1 MINNVI
7 PQKLVVMLGEGK
19 LAVGPA
25 VLPMEMGGKPSLVP
39 GIAISKVVKAKVLF
53 GLDGA
58 PLPHANAQDLVCV
71 IGTPN
76 RQAVQVILKT
86 CMTLL
91 DVFDKAEAE
100 ERAKI
105 IPPTDVTPTA

>member
-1 MINNVI
+1 M
-7 PQKLVVMLGEGK
+7 
-19 LAVGPA
+19 
-25 VLPMEMGGKPSLVP
+25 
-39 GIAISKVVKAKVLF
+39 
-53 GLDGA
+53 
-58 PLPHANAQDLVCV
+58 
-71 IGTPN
+71 GTPN